1 MRYKVLALTAM
12 LLFVAAAGAVAADYV
27 VIVNLKNPVTAL
39 PEKDVKNFYLG
50 KKTVWD
56 NGEHVYVLTQTA
68 SAAHIE
74 FLRDILGKTT
84 QQYATYW
91 KKSVFTGTG
100 LPPQDFDS
108 DAAVK
113 EAVAAQPGAIGYISA
128 SALDSSVKTLKIQ

>member
-1 MRYKVLALTAM
+1 MRYRIWALSAI
-12 LLFVAAAGAVAADYV
+12 LLLVAATGAVAADYV
-27 VIVNLKNPVTAL
+27 VIINLKNPVTAL
-39 PEKDVKNFYLG
+39 SEKDVKNFYLG

-56 NGEHVYVLTQTA
+56 NGERVSVFTQTA

-74 FLRDILGKTT
+74 FLRDVLGKTT

-100 LPPQDFDS
+100 LPPQDFNS
-108 DAAVK
+108 DMAVK

-128 SALDSSVKTLKIQ
+128 SALDASVKALNLQ